1 MPRTRC
7 HLIAIALVLVA
18 CKREQMR
25 TSSRVS
31 GVDPAL
37 SVRIVSKRELRYD
50 DASQDERPDHVR
62 AASGIVASPGR
73 LIIAQDDSQ
82 FLGVVSDTVTSLT
95 LPAVAGRRRF
105 EVALGNKLDK
115 IDLESIVQ
123 VDDELWAFGSGS
135 LPAREQICRV
145 VRDVATLVPGGLY
158 AQSRDALGGALNIE
172 GAARVR
178 DELWLFHRGNT
189 GPKDPGPAVLR
200 FKTNAVKAS
209 LDGGPAPQLLGVD
222 AYTLGEIEGHPLG
235 FTDAAAVGDR
245 VFYLAAAE
253 ASANAIDD
261 GAVPGSQL
269 GVIDAR
275 GVRAAPFL
283 VDGKVVKAEGI
294 AFRGDRAWVVVDPD
308 DPDQPSTLLE
318 IELVGPW

>member
-1 MPRTRC
+1 VQV
-7 HLIAIALVLVA
+7 IAIGLVLTA
-18 CKREQMR
+18 CRR
-25 TSSRVS
+25 DLVHPVPRVS
-31 GVDPAL
+31 VVDPAL
-37 SVRIVSKRELRYD
+37 SVRIVGTRELRYD
-50 DASQDERPDHVR
+50 DAPADDRPHHVR
-62 AASGIVASPGR
+62 AASGIVSLPGR
-73 LIIAQDDSQ
+73 LIIAQDDAL
-82 FLGVVSDTVTSLT
+82 FLGVVANTVTAMT

-123 VDDELWAFGSGS
+123 VDDELWAFGSGT
-135 LPAREQICRV
+135 LPARERI
-145 VRDVATLVPGGLY
+145 VRIVNEVPALVGGAVY
-158 AQSRDALGGALNIE
+158 APIRAALGTAPNIE

-200 FKTNAVKAS
+200 FATAAVKAS
-209 LDGGPAPQLLGVD
+209 LDGGPAPPLLGVD
-222 AYTLGEIEGHPLG
+222 AYNLGEIDRQPLG
-235 FTDAAAVGDR
+235 FTDAATVGDR

-253 ASANAIDD
+253 ASPNAIDD

-283 VDGKVVKAEGI
+283 VDGKPVKAEGI
-294 AFRGDRAWVVVDPD
+294 AFDGDRAWVVVDPD
-308 DPDQPSTLLE
+308 DTERPSTLFE